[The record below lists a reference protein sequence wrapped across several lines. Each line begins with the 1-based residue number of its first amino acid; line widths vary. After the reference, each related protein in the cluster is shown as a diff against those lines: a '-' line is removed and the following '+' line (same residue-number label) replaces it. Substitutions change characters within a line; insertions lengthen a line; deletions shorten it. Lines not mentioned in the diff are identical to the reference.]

1 MNANPSP
8 FANLGA
14 HIQDLLSVYLLPLAL
29 IIAVLV
35 VILLPLI
42 GRNKNAEF
50 SASVDQLED
59 ERKPATPAPAE
70 VTTDSRP
77 AILVVDDSAVARAKL
92 AKLLEAGGYR
102 VALAKDGLE
111 AMEHLTSDFFSVL
124 LTDLEMPN
132 MNGLELIAAVQG
144 SMETEDLPIIAI
156 TGHDELQA
164 RVHDYQGLYGI
175 FKKPWND
182 RELLKRVETLAIL
195 RHKPA

>member
-14 HIQDLLSVYLLPLAL
+14 HIQDLLSVYLLPVAL
-29 IIAVLV
+29 IIALLV
-35 VILLPLI
+35 VILLPLL
-42 GRNKNAEF
+42 GRNKSAEF
-50 SASVDQLED
+50 SSDVDPLED
-59 ERKPATPAPAE
+59 ECKTAVPAQAE
-70 VTTDSRP
+70 VAMDKRP

-92 AKLLEAGGYR
+92 AKLFEAGGYR
-102 VALAKDGLE
+102 VVLAKDGLE
-111 AMEHLTSDFFSVL
+111 AMEKLAAEFFSVL

-195 RHKPA
+195 RHQPA